1 VQFYTKIYSVVNHQ
15 SDAGKEAENVNEW
28 EWLTDTIPIG
38 QRDAVSMSHLARV
51 HNLSDRKMR
60 REVEKARKA
69 GNLICSSDKG
79 YFMPET
85 IADIREYASREGARI
100 RTGRACLKPF
110 LRELRRAGIG

>member
-1 VQFYTKIYSVVNHQ
+1 M
-15 SDAGKEAENVNEW
+15 NEW
-28 EWLTDTIPIG
+28 DWLTDTIPIG

-51 HNLSDRKMR
+51 HHLSDRKMR

-85 IADIREYASREGARI
+85 IADVREYAHRAGERI

-110 LRELRRAGIG
+110 LQELRRVGIG

>member
-1 VQFYTKIYSVVNHQ
+1 M
-15 SDAGKEAENVNEW
+15 NEW

-85 IADIREYASREGARI
+85 ISDIREYARRERARI
-100 RTGRACLKPF
+100 RTGCQCLAPF
-110 LRELRRAGIG
+110 LREIGRACCK